1 MLLGMDDISRQ
12 QMLQRKT
19 ILHRTPFPMDKG
31 DRLHPIFSVGRVLN
45 HIRHFSNEHYG
56 LRYVRAVDTLKV

>member
-1 MLLGMDDISRQ
+1 VCPKSHKTHIKLKILLGMDEISRQ

-31 DRLHPIFSVGRVLN
+31 DRLHPIFAVGRVLN
-45 HIRHFSNEHYG
+45 HIPPFQQ
-56 LRYVRAVDTLKV
+56 